1 MPVRGGAR
9 GSEALS
15 SQRMIHV
22 IAELALTPSDEA
34 RIAFLDHFRWLEPL
48 VRAEE
53 GCLEYRGAIEIL
65 TAIPVQTPARR
76 DVLIVVEKW
85 ASEAAL
91 AAHLEAPHM
100 AEFGRR
106 TAGLMTGRTI
116 RIARD
121 ISGPHAA

>member
-1 MPVRGGAR
+1 
-9 GSEALS
+9 
-15 SQRMIHV
+15 MIHV
-22 IAELALTPSDEA
+22 IAELALTPAEA
-34 RIAFLDHFRWLEPL
+34 AKTAFLDQFRWLEPL

-53 GCLEYRGAIEIL
+53 GCLEYRGALEIP
-65 TAIPVQTPARR
+65 TGISAQTPARG
-76 DVLIVVEKW
+76 DVLIVIEKW
-85 ASEAAL
+85 SSEAAL
-91 AAHLEAPHM
+91 VSHLEAPHM